1 MKNIYNIKEQ
11 IVSTFKNNIE
21 QDRIVY
27 KLDGN
32 GYLTP
37 VARDLTKN
45 GLGLPSP
52 TSDMKMY
59 PKLEDGFYALWEDD
73 YGRKPLV
80 NLNRYDC
87 NTFAV
92 VKGEKIESSFCDC
105 KFGYHE
111 QPKGEKLDEFYLYLC
126 LHGERVKES
135 TYYEYRDW
143 WLEH

>member
-11 IVSTFKNNIE
+11 IVSTLLNNFE
-21 QDRIVY
+21 QDRVVFR
-27 KLDGN
+27 LDGN

-37 VARDLTKN
+37 VARDLPKN

-73 YGRKPLV
+73 YGRKPVV

-92 VKGEKIESSFCDC
+92 VKGGKIESSFCDC

-111 QPKGEKLDEFYLYLC
+111 QPKGEELDFYLYLC
-126 LHGERVKES
+126 LHGERVTKS
-135 TYYEYRDW
+135 TYYEYRAW

>member
-1 MKNIYNIKEQ
+1 MKNIYNVREE
-11 IVSTFKNNIE
+11 IVSTFDKHVEKDKVVFKINN
-21 QDRIVY
+21 D
-27 KLDGN
+27 
-32 GYLTP
+32 GYLIP

-73 YGRKPLV
+73 YGEKPLV
-80 NLNRYDC
+80 NLNRNDC

-92 VKGEKIESSFCDC
+92 IKGGEIESSFCDC

-111 QPKGEKLDEFYLYLC
+111 QPKGEALNEFYLYLC
-126 LHGERVKES
+126 IHGEKIKEA
-135 TYYEYRDW
+135 TYHEYRAW